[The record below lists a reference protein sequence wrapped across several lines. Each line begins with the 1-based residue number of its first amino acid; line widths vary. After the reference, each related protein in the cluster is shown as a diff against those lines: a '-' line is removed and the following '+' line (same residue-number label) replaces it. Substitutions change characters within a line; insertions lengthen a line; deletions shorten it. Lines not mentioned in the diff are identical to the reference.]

1 MQLYLSL
8 TSPYARKVR
17 VLLAEKGIAY
27 EPINVANGDRS
38 AAEKNPLGKVP
49 TLVLDDGSLLFDSVV
64 ITETL
69 DALFPKPQLIPSEI
83 HARSA
88 VRRWEAVAD
97 GICDVLVP
105 YVIETRQATER
116 QDTAY
121 AAKLLGKARASFEF
135 VEAAI
140 TGGNYLQ
147 GDAFSLADIAVVS
160 AAGYATLRV
169 PSVLEGLPKLS
180 NYVAFQLQRPS
191 LSETVPPNVPFRG

>member
-17 VLLAEKGIAY
+17 VVLAEKGVSY

-69 DALFPKPQLIPSEI
+69 DALFPNPVLIPGEI
-83 HARSA
+83 QARSA
-88 VRRWEAVAD
+88 VRRWEALAD

-105 YVIETRQATER
+105 YVIETRQPVER
-116 QDTAY
+116 QDQVY
-121 AAKLLGKARASFEF
+121 AAKLLSKARASFQY
-135 VEAAI
+135 VEAALVQRS
-140 TGGNYLQ
+140 YLH
-147 GDAFSLADIAVVS
+147 GDSFTLADVAVVS
-160 AAGYATLRV
+160 AAGYAALRQ
-169 PSVLEGLPKLS
+169 PSVLEGLPALS
-180 NYVAFQLQRPS
+180 NYLAFQLQRPS
-191 LSETVPPNVPFRG
+191 LAETVPPNVPFRG